1 MKMAQ
6 KKHKKR
12 KQHTKV
18 KPDAAAV
25 EAAEGTAEGAA
36 EGASVKAASAKED
49 KKADKKAAKAAAKAD
64 KKAAKEKAKAGKKPN
79 IFQRFIAWCKAVK
92 TEMQRVV
99 WPTRPELINA
109 SFIVVGAI
117 IFFGV
122 FIAII
127 DNIVVIPLN
136 WISTLGA

>member
-18 KPDAAAV
+18 KPDAAV
-25 EAAEGTAEGAA
+25 EAAEGTA

-127 DNIVVIPLN
+127 DNVVVIPLN

>member
-25 EAAEGTAEGAA
+25 EAAEGTAEGA
-36 EGASVKAASAKED
+36 SVKAASAKED
-49 KKADKKAAKAAAKAD
+49 KKADKKAAKAAAKED

-127 DNIVVIPLN
+127 DNVVVIPLN